1 MSMENAITLDFSV
14 ITGGIPSCAQQAPW
28 NVLLED
34 KANND
39 GTTQGY
45 EKMRIN
51 PMKILRF

>member
-1 MSMENAITLDFSV
+1 MENAITLDFSV